1 MSGYLLQVLQRVAE
15 PLWATWGL
23 DVSLLLLLLAAFYSC
38 TMLSLV
44 YVLLVGLGMWLQ
56 PSASQRLWRVAV
68 VPFLGAVLTWQYAT
82 YLGLPPLP
90 ASGEEAQA
98 SGLHG
103 SEPPAAPADVLL
115 QHWLGAFYVQPA
127 TLWLLLA
134 ALWAAW
140 VHSRQLRQDAAAD
153 VDPDAVWAAT
163 MQAEAQ
169 DSWRPSSSSSS
180 AAAASKPAT
189 SEQAQHNRVQQQDA
203 AVQTCPTGYGSTWC
217 QGPRR
222 SWTAAEVVCYHLAR
236 HCMDLFLVGAVA
248 AKKYL

>member
-1 MSGYLLQVLQRVAE
+1 VAE
-15 PLWATWGL
+15 PLWTIWGL
-23 DVSLLLLLLAAFYSC
+23 DASLLLLLLAAFYSC

-44 YVLLVGLGMWLQ
+44 YVLLVGMGMWLQ

-68 VPFLGAVLTWQYAT
+68 VPFLGAVLAWQYAT

-90 ASGEEAQA
+90 ASSSTAGEDG
-98 SGLHG
+98 SGNSNLHG

-115 QHWLGAFYVQPA
+115 QHWLGASYVQPA

-140 VHSRQLRQDAAAD
+140 VQSRQPGQAAA
-153 VDPDAVWAAT
+153 VPGTDPEAVWAAT
-163 MQAEAQ
+163 MHTEVQQ
-169 DSWRPSSSSSS
+169 TGMQPP
-180 AAAASKPAT
+180 AAAAAPKPPT
-189 SEQAQHNRVQQQDA
+189 REQAGPTRVQQQDA
-203 AVQTCPTGYGSTWC
+203 AVQTCPTGYTSTWC

-236 HCMDLFLVGAVA
+236 HCMDLLLVS
-248 AKKYL
+248 